1 MKVNKCKTM
10 LHNAGYELFYAEDP
24 GIYRFRNTPFKVTV
38 KYNESGNVVKIVCF
52 DESKGVSVPESDRF
66 LLTTSTERHDFL
78 LNNISIEEAL
88 NIMCGNRDA
97 ILPKIKNYQNLQAIE
112 KL

>member
-10 LHNAGYELFYAEDP
+10 LHNAGYELFHADDP

-38 KYNESGNVVKIVCF
+38 MYNESGNVTKIVCF
-52 DESKGVSVPESDRF
+52 DESKGIEKDRF

-88 NIMCGNRDA
+88 NIMCGNHDA

-112 KL
+112 NL

>member
-10 LHNAGYELFYAEDP
+10 LHNAGYELFHAEDP
-24 GIYRFRNTPFKVTV
+24 GVYRFRNTPFKVTV
-38 KYNESGNVVKIVCF
+38 KYNESGNVIKIVCF
-52 DESKGVSVPESDRF
+52 DESKSVEGDRF
-66 LLTTSTERHDFL
+66 LLTTSTAKRDFL
-78 LNNISIEEAL
+78 LNNITIEEAL

-112 KL
+112 NL

>member
-24 GIYRFRNTPFKVTV
+24 GVYRFRNTPFKVTV

-52 DESKGVSVPESDRF
+52 DESKGVEEDRF
-66 LLTTSTERHDFL
+66 LLTTSTARHDFL
-78 LNNISIEEAL
+78 LNNITIEEAL

-112 KL
+112 SL

>member
-24 GIYRFRNTPFKVTV
+24 GVYRFRNTPFKVTV

-52 DESKGVSVPESDRF
+52 DESKSVEGDRF
-66 LLTTSTERHDFL
+66 LLTTSTAKRDFL
-78 LNNISIEEAL
+78 LNNITIEEAL
-88 NIMCGNRDA
+88 NIMCGNHDA

-112 KL
+112 NL

>member
-10 LHNAGYELFYAEDP
+10 LYNAGYELFYAEDP

-38 KYNESGNVVKIVCF
+38 KYNESGNVTKIVCF
-52 DESKGVSVPESDRF
+52 DESKGVDGERF
-66 LLTTSTERHDFL
+66 LITTSIARRDFL
-78 LNNISIEEAL
+78 LHNITIEEVL

-112 KL
+112 SLC

>member
-38 KYNESGNVVKIVCF
+38 KYNESGNVTKIVCF
-52 DESKGVSVPESDRF
+52 DESKGVEGDRF
-66 LLTTSTERHDFL
+66 LLTTSTARRDFL

-88 NIMCGNRDA
+88 NIMCGNHDA

-112 KL
+112 SLC

>member
-52 DESKGVSVPESDRF
+52 DESKSVEGDRF
-66 LLTTSTERHDFL
+66 LLTTSTARRDFL

-88 NIMCGNRDA
+88 NIMCGNHDT

-112 KL
+112 SLC

>member
-1 MKVNKCKTM
+1 MKVNKCKIM
-10 LHNAGYELFYAEDP
+10 LHNAGYELFYTEDP
-24 GIYRFRNTPFKVTV
+24 GTYRFRNTPFKVTV
-38 KYNESGNVVKIVCF
+38 KYNESGNVTKIVCF
-52 DESKGVSVPESDRF
+52 DESKGVEGDRF
-66 LLTTSTERHDFL
+66 LLTTSIAKRDFL

-112 KL
+112 NL